1 MQKSIASISDEFLSV
16 IKIWSKTLNFRKKQ
30 SFLKFREPLEDKS
43 NLTVSHFQS
52 NFHFYFL
59 IVLLEQLQLPGFS
72 ATVVAFTIVL
82 LESIP

>member
-1 MQKSIASISDEFLSV
+1 MQRSSSLISDEFLTV
-16 IKIWSKTLNFRKKQ
+16 LKIRSKKLNFCIKP
-30 SFLKFREPLEDKS
+30 SLLKFQEPLEDKS
-43 NLTVSHFQS
+43 NHTVSHFQS

-82 LESIP
+82 LESI